1 MGDYQF
7 PSTPKLEEAFRAA
20 YRALAALVPPNAVTS
35 EGESSFVEVLSQF
48 RFLVDG
54 ADLAVAAQ
62 LGPRISWQAPRP
74 DGDWDLVMSGIDLDE
89 GTCDFGDVVLGRDA
103 FRGPTDAWHGSALDR
118 AGLVYKRAC
127 RWDFSPGEA
136 GVWVVMLAPVAA
148 SGGEDGLWF
157 YDGHLAG
164 FVVVYDRD
172 EDDVYESIGHIWTA
186 TAWQRRGIARRLLA
200 EARSRFP
207 ITDVEKPYTDK
218 GAAFL
223 NACPDPKTDQQS

>member
-1 MGDYQF
+1 MSDYQF
-7 PSTPKLEEAFRAA
+7 PRTPKLEEAFRGA
-20 YRALAALVPPNAVTS
+20 YRALAAIVPPNAVTA
-35 EGESSFVEVLSQF
+35 EGESSFAEVLSQF
-48 RFLVDG
+48 RFLVDR

-62 LGPRISWQAPRP
+62 LGPRISWRAPRS
-74 DGDWDLVMSGIDLDE
+74 DGDWDLVVSGIDLDE
-89 GTCDFGDVVLGRDA
+89 GTYEFGDVVLGRDA
-103 FRGPTDAWHGSALDR
+103 FKGPTGAWRGSALDR

-136 GVWVVMLAPVAA
+136 GVWLVMLAPVGA

-172 EDDVYESIGHIWTA
+172 EDGVYESIGHMWTA
-186 TAWQRRGIARRLLA
+186 TAWKRRGIARRLLT
-200 EARSRFP
+200 EVKSRFP
-207 ITDVEKPYTDK
+207 ITDVEKPYTDE

-223 NACPDPKTDQQS
+223 NTFPDLKTAPQS